1 MQSPKPEFTDLQY
14 RFAGTIRDPEHVA
27 TLEDVEERRM
37 KIYRELFYN
46 NVAGFVNS
54 GFPVLKSLSDEA
66 YWQQLI
72 RDFLIEHRCQ
82 TPYFLEIAQ
91 EFVTYVSE
99 VREPRS
105 EDLPFLAAL
114 AHYEWAELA
123 LDTAEDPDD
132 LSTVNPEGDLLSG
145 HPVQS
150 PLAWSLMYEYPVHH
164 ISESFIPEAKSEVP
178 TCLVVYRNN
187 RDQVKFMEINPLT
200 ARLLHLLAED
210 TDLSGRDA
218 LLQIA
223 AEMAHPDPE
232 VIVQG
237 GLSILEQLRQTEIIL
252 GTNNN

>member
-1 MQSPKPEFTDLQY
+1 MQSHKPDFTDLQY

-27 TLEDVEERRM
+27 ILEDVEERRM
-37 KIYRELFYN
+37 NIYRELFYN

-54 GFPVLKSLSDEA
+54 GFPVLKSLCTDA

-72 RDFLIEHRCQ
+72 RDFLVEYRCQ

-91 EFVTYVSE
+91 EFVSYVSD
-99 VREPRS
+99 VREPRDD
-105 EDLPFLAAL
+105 DLPFMAAL

-123 LDTAEDPDD
+123 LDTAEDLDD
-132 LSTVNPEGDLLSG
+132 LNGIDPEGDLLAE

-164 ISESFIPEAKSEVP
+164 ISESFIPEEKSATP
-178 TCLVVYRNN
+178 SCLVVYRNIQ
-187 RDQVKFMEINPLT
+187 DAVKFMEINPLT

-210 TDLSGRDA
+210 SALSGREA

-232 VIVQG
+232 MIVQG
-237 GLSILEQLRQTEIIL
+237 GLSILEQLRQSEIIL